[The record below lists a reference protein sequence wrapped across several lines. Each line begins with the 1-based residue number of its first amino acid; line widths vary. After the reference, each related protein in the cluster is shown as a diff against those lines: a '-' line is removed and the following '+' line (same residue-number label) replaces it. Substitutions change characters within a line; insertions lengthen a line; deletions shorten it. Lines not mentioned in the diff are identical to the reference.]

1 MQSNLKIW
9 TEMMAMKHVG
19 DQRIPSRASEKGFLE
34 ERPGPEGEGPHD
46 RERVFR
52 IKTWPRLIKDR
63 LQGRPDSEHEQAIIR
78 CVISFFV
85 LAYLFILPPKNPLEG
100 SGMVLNAREAILL
113 FLLFSIFILADII
126 LHPAARPFRRY
137 LGICGDLGTTS
148 YIMAISGK
156 SGLPLTVVFLWVIMG
171 NGFRY
176 GPRYLYFAMGIGIT
190 SLLFVY
196 VNDSFWG
203 SNPILF
209 WSQLL
214 SITLLPLYMIVLLR
228 KMQKLIEQSNEAN
241 QAKSRF
247 LANMSHELR
256 TPLNGIIGM
265 SDLLLETG
273 IKVPQ
278 RSHLATIRSSAHSLL
293 EIVERILDFS
303 KIESGKL
310 PIESIEFDFHIFL
323 KETMEMLEP
332 LARKKN
338 LGFVTWID
346 SSVPGDL
353 KGDPSHLRQILVN
366 IVGNAIK
373 FTPEGRVDVNV
384 LSRKDTEGKV
394 RIQINVADTGIGIPE
409 EVHDKVFE
417 SFSQADESVTK
428 RFGGT
433 GLGMAIAK
441 QLTELMGGTLSFKSQ
456 VNEGTNFRLEI
467 PFEAGSKKEVAD
479 QKVYVRKVLV
489 AASPPTSDHFVSLL
503 RDMEIESLFVSTEQG
518 GFVAGSFDA
527 IIADCHHFEE
537 ISPDLPLKPDFESPS
552 PVRFLIV
559 PQEGGL
565 ERLKKNYS
573 TGYSV
578 VFRSLPDRET
588 FTKAL
593 CLARMPEE
601 DLQELSAMTLSP
613 AKPSRGRDLFV
624 LVAED
629 NSVNQQV
636 IKGILE
642 SGGHRVHLV
651 ENGEQALD
659 LLESDLFQF
668 DLMILDM
675 HMPRIGGL
683 EVLKA
688 YRFMEREKPIP
699 SIILTANATMQA
711 MADSEEAGAGIYL
724 TKPIE
729 ARRLLEALE
738 TLTGEASPFKAE
750 KGQRLPDHVNADTCI
765 DLGMLKQLEELTSNP
780 TFLKDL
786 IEHFERDGEELICEI
801 EDAADRGDFSRFQ
814 DAIHALKGSSAQI
827 GGVQL
832 VNLCG
837 EAEKLRSFALE
848 PFSPMTL
855 VMEIRRTFLA
865 TAQELEGFPWA
876 RLRKGWG

>member
-9 TEMMAMKHVG
+9 TEMMGMKPVVDHG
-19 DQRIPSRASEKGFLE
+19 KSSEAAEKGLLE
-34 ERPGPEGEGPHD
+34 EKSGPEGERFQD
-46 RERVFR
+46 QERLFR
-52 IKTWPRLIKDR
+52 IKDWPRLIKER

-85 LAYLFILPPKNPLEG
+85 LAYLFTFPLKNPLEG
-100 SGMVLNAREAILL
+100 SGMAINAREAILL
-113 FLLFSIFILADII
+113 FLLFSILVLADII
-126 LHPAARPFRRY
+126 IHPAARPFRRY
-137 LGICGDLGTTS
+137 LGICGDLGTTA

-156 SGLPLTVVFLWVIMG
+156 AGLPLTVVFLWVIMG

-176 GPRYLYFAMGIGIT
+176 GPRYLYFAMGIGFL
-190 SLLFVY
+190 SLLYVY
-196 VNDSFWG
+196 GNDPFWR
-203 SNPILF
+203 SNPTLF

-214 SITLLPLYMIVLLR
+214 SITLLPLYMVVLLK
-228 KMQKLIEQSNEAN
+228 KMQKLILQSNEAN

-273 IKVPQ
+273 TKVPQ

-303 KIESGKL
+303 RIESGKL
-310 PIESIEFDFHIFL
+310 PFESIEFDFPSFL
-323 KETMEMLEP
+323 KETMGMLEP
-332 LARKKN
+332 LARKKR

-346 SSVPGDL
+346 SSVPDDL

-373 FTPEGRVDVNV
+373 FTPEGRVDVSV
-384 LSRKDTEGKV
+384 LSRKDPDGKV
-394 RIQINVADTGIGIPE
+394 RLRINVTDTGIGIPE

-417 SFSQADESVTK
+417 SFSQGDESVTK

-433 GLGMAIAK
+433 GLGMAIAR
-441 QLTELMGGTLSFKSQ
+441 QLTELMGGTISFTSQ
-456 VNEGTNFRLEI
+456 VNEGTTFRLEI
-467 PFEAGSKKEVAD
+467 PFEPGAKKEVAD
-479 QKVYVRKVLV
+479 RKVFVRKVLV
-489 AASPPTSDHFVSLL
+489 AAFPPASDHFVSLL
-503 RDMEIESLFVSTEQG
+503 RDMEIDSLFVITEEG

-527 IIADCHHFEE
+527 VIADCHHFEE
-537 ISPDLPLKPDFESPS
+537 ISEDRPLKPDIESPF
-552 PVRFLIV
+552 PVRFLIGS
-559 PQEGGL
+559 QDGGI
-565 ERLKKNYS
+565 EKFKKNYS
-573 TGYSV
+573 TGFSV

-588 FTKAL
+588 LTKAL
-593 CLARMPEE
+593 GLARIPAE
-601 DLQELSAMTLSP
+601 DLRELSARTLPPLNSSP
-613 AKPSRGRDLFV
+613 ERKLFV

-636 IKGILE
+636 IRGILE

-651 ENGEQALD
+651 DNGEQALD
-659 LLESDLFQF
+659 LLESGLFPF

-675 HMPRIGGL
+675 HMPKIGGL

-688 YRFMEREKPIP
+688 YRFMERERPIP
-699 SIILTANATMQA
+699 SIILTANATIQA
-711 MADSEEAGAGIYL
+711 MADSEEAGAGLYL

-729 ARRLLEALE
+729 ARRLLEAIE
-738 TLTGEASPFKAE
+738 TLTGEASPFKAD
-750 KGQRLPDHVNADTCI
+750 KRQNLPNHAESNARI
-765 DLGMLKQLEELTSNP
+765 DLGLLKQLEELTSKP
-780 TFLKDL
+780 TFVKDL
-786 IEHFERDGEELICEI
+786 IDHFARDGEELLKEI
-801 EDAADRGDFSRFQ
+801 EDAAFKGDFSRFQ

-827 GGVQL
+827 GGIQL
-832 VNLCG
+832 VKLCG
-837 EAEKLRSFALE
+837 EAEKLRSFAME
-848 PFSPMTL
+848 PFGPMTL

-876 RLRKGWG
+876 KLRNGWG